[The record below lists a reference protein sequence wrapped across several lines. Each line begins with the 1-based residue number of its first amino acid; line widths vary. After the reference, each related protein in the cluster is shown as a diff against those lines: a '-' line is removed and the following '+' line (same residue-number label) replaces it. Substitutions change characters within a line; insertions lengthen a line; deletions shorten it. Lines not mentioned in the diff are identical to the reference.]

1 MMTESRQKKPGF
13 FTKDNSEKDTL
24 KKGSGLLD
32 KSYKPDPQPK
42 TLYRPEPTIEAN
54 NSSRSTQGFGNK
66 SERKSLVLP
75 AEQYY
80 QFMALLDQSAFSY
93 TYELLGDQMQPQI
106 DKMSQV
112 ERQMFD
118 MKVAQLREKDEKKK
132 RTRKK
137 L

>member
-1 MMTESRQKKPGF
+1 M
-13 FTKDNSEKDTL
+13 
-24 KKGSGLLD
+24 
-32 KSYKPDPQPK
+32 
-42 TLYRPEPTIEAN
+42 
-54 NSSRSTQGFGNK
+54 
-66 SERKSLVLP
+66 P

-137 L
+137 IIIL

>member
-1 MMTESRQKKPGF
+1 M
-13 FTKDNSEKDTL
+13 
-24 KKGSGLLD
+24 
-32 KSYKPDPQPK
+32 
-42 TLYRPEPTIEAN
+42 
-54 NSSRSTQGFGNK
+54 
-66 SERKSLVLP
+66 P

-93 TYELLGDQMQPQI
+93 TYELLGDQMQHKI

-137 L
+137 S

>member
-13 FTKDNSEKDTL
+13 FTKDNSKDTL

-42 TLYRPEPTIEAN
+42 TLYRPEPTIETN

-137 L
+137 S

>member
-1 MMTESRQKKPGF
+1 MTEQKRPGF
-13 FTKDNSEKDTL
+13 FTKESSDKTTSKN
-24 KKGSGLLD
+24 GSGLLD
-32 KSYKPDPQPK
+32 TSYKPDPQPK
-42 TLYRPEPTIEAN
+42 TLYRPEPTTKVT
-54 NSSRSTQGFGNK
+54 NSSRSTQGFSNK

-132 RTRKK
+132 KTRKNS
-137 L
+137 

>member
-1 MMTESRQKKPGF
+1 MEGKRG
-13 FTKDNSEKDTL
+13 SECLL
-24 KKGSGLLD
+24 KSVSNID
-32 KSYKPDPQPK
+32 FNP
-42 TLYRPEPTIEAN
+42 
-54 NSSRSTQGFGNK
+54 
-66 SERKSLVLP
+66 
-75 AEQYY
+75 
-80 QFMALLDQSAFSY
+80 LLDQSVFSY

-137 L
+137 S